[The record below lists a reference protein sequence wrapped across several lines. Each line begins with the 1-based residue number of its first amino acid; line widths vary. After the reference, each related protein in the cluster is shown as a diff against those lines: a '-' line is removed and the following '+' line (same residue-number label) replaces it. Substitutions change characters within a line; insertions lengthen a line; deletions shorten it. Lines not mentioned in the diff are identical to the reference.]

1 MAKDDVAGVA
11 LPAPDISTW
20 RRGNADVDYVHVLD
34 SGRPGPEALI
44 NAIVHGNE
52 LCGAIAVDALLRA
65 GFRPTRGRLTLC
77 FANPDAY
84 RRFDPATPTRSRFVD
99 EDMNRLWTADRLDG
113 AATSRSEEH
122 TSELQSLM
130 RRSYAVLCWRK
141 QKQQKIT
148 HTN

>member
-113 AATSRSEEH
+113 AATPV
-122 TSELQSLM
+122 ELNRARALRPQIGRAACQERVCHGGGISVVGA
-130 RRSYAVLCWRK
+130 S
-141 QKQQKIT
+141 
-148 HTN
+148 

>member
-77 FANPDAY
+77 FANPDA
-84 RRFDPATPTRSRFVD
+84 
-99 EDMNRLWTADRLDG
+99 
-113 AATSRSEEH
+113 SRSEEH

-130 RRSYAVLCWRK
+130 RISYAVFCLKTKK
-141 QKQQKIT
+141 QIK
-148 HTN
+148 

>member
-1 MAKDDVAGVA
+1 MAKDDVPGVE
-11 LPAPDISTW
+11 LRAPDISAW
-20 RRGNADVDYVHVLD
+20 RRGNAGVDYVHVLD

-99 EDMNRLWTADRLDG
+99 EDLNRLWSADRLDG
-113 AATSRSEEH
+113 AATSV
-122 TSELQSLM
+122 ELNRAVALLPFFD
-130 RRSYAVLCWRK
+130 RVGYFISY
-141 QKQQKIT
+141 
-148 HTN
+148 